1 MFKMT
6 LKRYRVYV
14 YNKVYWSHDYYEVN
28 AMDPVDARNIAVQ
41 RLIDE
46 TSHGLDEWEIT
57 EVKHIKED

>member
-1 MFKMT
+1 MA

-14 YNKVYWSHDYYEVN
+14 YNKVYWYLDRYEVN
-28 AMDPVDARNIAVQ
+28 ATDPVDARNIAVQ

-46 TSHGLDEWEIT
+46 TGNGLDEWEIA

>member
-1 MFKMT
+1 MT

-14 YNKVYWSHDYYEVN
+14 YNKVYWSLDYYEVN
-28 AMDPVDARNIAVQ
+28 AIDPVDARGITVQ

-46 TSHGLDEWEIT
+46 TGHDLDEWEIT